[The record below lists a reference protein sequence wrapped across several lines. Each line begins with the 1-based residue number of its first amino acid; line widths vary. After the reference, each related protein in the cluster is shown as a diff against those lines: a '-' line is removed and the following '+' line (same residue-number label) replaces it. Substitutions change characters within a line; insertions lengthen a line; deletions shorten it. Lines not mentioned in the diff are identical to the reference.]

1 MQKGLRKL
9 FGGMEIVY
17 LVTVVVVIHCIY
29 LLTLIEVHSIWKYTL
44 KKLTKTYNNLTQ
56 TFKIHA
62 S

>member
-1 MQKGLRKL
+1 MQKGLRKF

-44 KKLTKTYNNLTQ
+44 K
-56 TFKIHA
+56 